1 MLIGLAEPSAGTRA
15 RSQRRAPSCRT
26 PMALVFQDARLLPWR
41 RVIANVAF
49 GLEGSGLS
57 KAERL
62 AKAQA
67 MLDLVGLGDLGQ
79 RWPHQLS
86 GGQRQR
92 VAIARALAVDPDVLL
107 MDEPF
112 SALDSFTREGL
123 QDELQRI
130 QAATGKTILFV
141 THDIDEAVT
150 LADRVVVLAGSPGR
164 LAAEMRVDGAPAPA
178 PARRRP
184 AGGRPAI
191 ADGAVEPLGG
201 ALRRRGER
209 RVRKGSRAR
218 PLPSARPAL
227 YPAGSHPFASRTRP
241 MRRRTRSL
249 IGTIVMLA
257 FIIIYAPLAMALADS
272 RISETPGARA
282 GGALRPARHRLDLP
296 ADAADQLDGQE
307 RRTET
312 DGS

>member
-1 MLIGLAEPSAGTRA
+1 MSDPIIAIEGLSLAYERDGSRNVILEDLSLTIARGEFVVIVGESGVGKSTVLRVLIGLAEPGGGTVRLA
-15 RSQRRAPSCRT
+15 TRPGCRT

-49 GLEGSGLS
+49 GLEGGSLS
-57 KAERL
+57 KAGRL
-62 AKAQA
+62 AKAQE
-67 MLDLVGLGDLGQ
+67 MLALVGLGDLGQ

-150 LADRVVVLAGSPGR
+150 LADRIVVLAGRPGR
-164 LAAEMRVDGAPAPA
+164 VAAEVTIGVPRP
-178 PARRRP
+178 RRR
-184 AGGRPAI
+184 R
-191 ADGAVEPLGG
+191 
-201 ALRRRGER
+201 
-209 RVRKGSRAR
+209 
-218 PLPSARPAL
+218 
-227 YPAGSHPFASRTRP
+227 
-241 MRRRTRSL
+241 
-249 IGTIVMLA
+249 
-257 FIIIYAPLAMALADS
+257 
-272 RISETPGARA
+272 
-282 GGALRPARHRLDLP
+282 
-296 ADAADQLDGQE
+296 DAALLEAARQLRAELSGRSAE
-307 RRTET
+307 L
-312 DGS
+312 

>member
-1 MLIGLAEPSAGTRA
+1 IGLARPSAGTVELHTRA
-15 RSQRRAPSCRT
+15 GCRT

-41 RVIANVAF
+41 RVVANVAF

-57 KAERL
+57 RAQRL
-62 AKAQA
+62 AKARE
-67 MLDLVGLGDLGQ
+67 MLALVGLADLGQ

-112 SALDSFTREGL
+112 SALDSLTREGL

-164 LAAEMRVDGAPAPA
+164 VAADVTIDVARP
-178 PARRRP
+178 RRR
-184 AGGRPAI
+184 R
-191 ADGAVEPLGG
+191 
-201 ALRRRGER
+201 
-209 RVRKGSRAR
+209 
-218 PLPSARPAL
+218 
-227 YPAGSHPFASRTRP
+227 
-241 MRRRTRSL
+241 
-249 IGTIVMLA
+249 
-257 FIIIYAPLAMALADS
+257 
-272 RISETPGARA
+272 
-282 GGALRPARHRLDLP
+282 
-296 ADAADQLDGQE
+296 DAALTEAARQLRAELSGRSAE
-307 RRTET
+307 L
-312 DGS
+312 

>member
-1 MLIGLAEPSAGTRA
+1 MSEPIISIAGLSLAYERAGTRNVILADLDLDIARGEFLVIVGESGVGKSTVLRVLIGLAKPSSGRVRIDA
-15 RSQRRAPSCRT
+15 RPGCRT

-62 AKAQA
+62 AKAQG

-164 LAAEMRVDGAPAPA
+164 LAAEMRVAVP
-178 PARRRP
+178 RP
-184 AGGRPAI
+184 R
-191 ADGAVEPLGG
+191 
-201 ALRRRGER
+201 LRR
-209 RVRKGSRAR
+209 
-218 PLPSARPAL
+218 
-227 YPAGSHPFASRTRP
+227 
-241 MRRRTRSL
+241 
-249 IGTIVMLA
+249 
-257 FIIIYAPLAMALADS
+257 
-272 RISETPGARA
+272 
-282 GGALRPARHRLDLP
+282 
-296 ADAADQLDGQE
+296 DAALQEAARQLRAE
-307 RRTET
+307 LSNRSAEL
-312 DGS
+312 

>member
-1 MLIGLAEPSAGTRA
+1 MDEAIIDIRSLSLAYEREGRRNEILADLDLRIARGEFVVIVGESGVGKSTVLRVLIGLARPSAGTVRLATRA
-15 RSQRRAPSCRT
+15 GCRT

-57 KAERL
+57 RAQRR
-62 AKAQA
+62 AKAA
-67 MLDLVGLGDLGQ
+67 EMLALVGLADYGH

-164 LAAEMRVDGAPAPA
+164 VAAEMAVTVPRP
-178 PARRRP
+178 RRRRD
-184 AGGRPAI
+184 A
-191 ADGAVEPLGG
+191 
-201 ALRRRGER
+201 ALAE
-209 RVRKGSRAR
+209 
-218 PLPSARPAL
+218 SARQLRAEL
-227 YPAGSHPFASRTRP
+227 SR
-241 MRRRTRSL
+241 RSAEL
-249 IGTIVMLA
+249 
-257 FIIIYAPLAMALADS
+257 
-272 RISETPGARA
+272 
-282 GGALRPARHRLDLP
+282 
-296 ADAADQLDGQE
+296 
-307 RRTET
+307 
-312 DGS
+312 

>member
-1 MLIGLAEPSAGTRA
+1 MSEPIISIAGLSLAYERAGTRTVILQDLDLDVARGEFLVIVGESGVGKSTVLRVLIGLARPSAGTVRLRA
-15 RSQRRAPSCRT
+15 RPDCRT

-41 RVIANVAF
+41 RVVANVAF

-164 LAAEMRVDGAPAPA
+164 LAAEMPVTVPRP
-178 PARRRP
+178 RRR
-184 AGGRPAI
+184 R
-191 ADGAVEPLGG
+191 
-201 ALRRRGER
+201 
-209 RVRKGSRAR
+209 
-218 PLPSARPAL
+218 
-227 YPAGSHPFASRTRP
+227 
-241 MRRRTRSL
+241 
-249 IGTIVMLA
+249 
-257 FIIIYAPLAMALADS
+257 
-272 RISETPGARA
+272 
-282 GGALRPARHRLDLP
+282 
-296 ADAADQLDGQE
+296 DAALQEAARQLRME
-307 RRTET
+307 LSNRSAEL
-312 DGS
+312 

>member
-1 MLIGLAEPSAGTRA
+1 MSDPVISIAGLSLAYEREGRRNVILSDLDLTVARGEFLVIVGESGVGKSTVLRVLIGLA
-15 RSQRRAPSCRT
+15 APSGGTVRLDTRPGCRT

-41 RVIANVAF
+41 RVVANVAF
-49 GLEGSGLS
+49 GLEGSGLT

-62 AKAQA
+62 AKARS
-67 MLDLVGLGDLGQ
+67 MLDLVGLGDLGH

-112 SALDSFTREGL
+112 SALDSLTREAL

-164 LAAEMRVDGAPAPA
+164 LSAEMRIDVPRP
-178 PARRRP
+178 RRRRDS
-184 AGGRPAI
+184 ALQEAARQLRAELSGR
-191 ADGAVEPLGG
+191 
-201 ALRRRGER
+201 
-209 RVRKGSRAR
+209 
-218 PLPSARPAL
+218 SAEL
-227 YPAGSHPFASRTRP
+227 
-241 MRRRTRSL
+241 
-249 IGTIVMLA
+249 
-257 FIIIYAPLAMALADS
+257 
-272 RISETPGARA
+272 
-282 GGALRPARHRLDLP
+282 
-296 ADAADQLDGQE
+296 
-307 RRTET
+307 
-312 DGS
+312 